1 MKLWLFVLPCAVS
14 CAGVDPHS
22 EESHN
27 RKVMALQEKFD
38 RFDYNADSHLTRAEL
53 EQGLRESDIEGVT
66 ARELDLVMKHY
77 DVNDDD
83 RISRWEVQHAIDS
96 PLPDELENH
105 E

>member
-22 EESHN
+22 EEAHN

-38 RFDYNADSHLTRAEL
+38 RFDYNADGYLTRAEL
-53 EQGLRESDIEGVT
+53 EQGLRESEVEGVT
-66 ARELDLVMKHY
+66 VRELDLAMKHY

-83 RISRWEVQHAIDS
+83 QISRWEVQHAIDS
-96 PLPDELENH
+96 PLPDEVQHH